1 MGVASLLKLMKLE
14 MRKFRIGSYIRAAM
28 IANIIIIGFICLIS
42 LVEDGM
48 LDEVPKGMPFVD
60 YDMAFYVI
68 DTLVRATYIVFASVL
83 ISRIVIDEFRNKSI
97 TVLFMYPINR
107 KKLIAAKLLVV
118 MLFTFVAVIVGN
130 LIVGIGFYIVN
141 LYASIIPEPI
151 TWSLAAKELSKVTMG
166 ALATSFLSLIPLY
179 FGMRKHSGP
188 ATIVSSL
195 IVVAII
201 CQNIDGFTLYSIIAV
216 PIGMALLG
224 AAIAYMSIRNIE
236 HVDVLN

>member
-14 MRKFRIGSYIRAAM
+14 MRKFNIGAYVLAAL
-28 IANIIIIGFICLIS
+28 IANVVMLGIICLIS
-42 LVEDGM
+42 LNTEFK
-48 LDEVPKGMPFVD
+48 EVSLFTD
-60 YDMAFYVI
+60 YDAAFLII
-68 DTLVRATYIVFASVL
+68 DTFVRFTYIVFASVL
-83 ISRIVIDEFRNKSI
+83 ISRLVIDEYRNKSI

-107 KKLIAAKLLVV
+107 KKLIAAKLLIVV
-118 MLFTFVAVIVGN
+118 LFTLVAYIVAN
-130 LIVGIGFYIVN
+130 LFVGIGFYIVN
-141 LYASIIPEPI
+141 LFASIIPEPL
-151 TWSLAAKELSKVTMG
+151 TWSITAKLLLKVMMS

-179 FGMRKHSGP
+179 FGMRKHSVA

-195 IVVAII
+195 IVVAIV

-216 PIGMALLG
+216 PIGLALLG